1 MNFNS
6 NFNKRVQDTTQ
17 IFDSRYNANK
27 NKANQAVNSRKE
39 HFNKMFNIKAKE
51 DQKQELRYQ
60 NSVEGQVK
68 SLNERMNIQNQ
79 ANRINRTN
87 SFRNGFK

>member
-1 MNFNS
+1 MNFN
-6 NFNKRVQDTTQ
+6 NKFNNRVQDTTQ
-17 IFDSRYNANK
+17 IFERRYNAK
-27 NKANQAVNSRKE
+27 QNKANEPVASRKG
-39 HFNKMFNIKAKE
+39 HLNKMFNIKPKE
-51 DQKQELRYQ
+51 DQRKELRYQ

-68 SLNERMNIQNQ
+68 ALNERMNVQNQ